1 MFVIFDNINFCVE
14 FEDGRI
20 VVGELK
26 IFEEVK
32 SFKLFIKRVFIILFD
47 VKLYFEVLD
56 EIERVDVIIIGSG
69 SFYIS
74 IMLNFVFKE
83 VVESI
88 KKSRV
93 KKIYI
98 VNIMMQLGEIDGYFF
113 CDYIEVIERYCGG
126 KIFDIVIV
134 NN

>member
-56 EIERVDVIIIGSG
+56 EIERVDVIIIGFG

-98 VNIMMQLGEIDGYFF
+98 VNIMM
-113 CDYIEVIERYCGG
+113 
-126 KIFDIVIV
+126 
-134 NN
+134 